1 MSRSSARRARV
12 AGVVDRQWGE
22 SFTLTPRTTP
32 PGDRSG
38 RPMADPSRQPFSFI
52 GRFTSA
58 AEEIR
63 GRDRN
68 VSIQMTRPMVSSTP
82 TVTVVRA
89 NLAGEVREGDL
100 LRQDETGALF
110 VIGQIP
116 DGRFERL
123 VLKLRSA
130 AA

>member
-1 MSRSSARRARV
+1 MSLAAQRRARV
-12 AGVVDRQWGE
+12 AGVVDRHWGE
-22 SFTLTPRTTP
+22 GFTLTPRALP
-32 PGDRSG
+32 AGDRSG
-38 RPMADPSRQPFSFI
+38 RPMADPSRQPFSFV

-68 VSIQMTRPMVSSTP
+68 VSIQMTRPMVSSSP

-89 NLAGEVREGDL
+89 NLTGEIREGDL
-100 LRQDETGALF
+100 LKRDETGETF
-110 VIGQIP
+110 IVGQMP

-123 VLKLRSA
+123 VLKLRPTA
-130 AA
+130 